1 MKTDGSKN
9 SIRYGLPDTVR
20 GVLIMGMIA
29 YHTLFDILS
38 VFGFDMDAPWMR
50 GVNVLRDLGAACFIL
65 LSGFCFHFGRRNAR
79 KGLLLF
85 AAGLVVT
92 FATWLLDRDVFVIFG
107 VLTFMGVA
115 KWILCGLHPLLRRVP
130 PAVGAAVSLLLFLL
144 FFSCNFGYVG
154 FYGAVLFRWPSFCY
168 RNYLTAF
175 FGFPFNGFVSADYF
189 GLLPWLFAALGGYF
203 LHPLVMENPRTGK
216 ALSFRLAPAAFV
228 GRYSLWVYL
237 LHQPVIY
244 FAVQAIKKLFL

>member
-1 MKTDGSKN
+1 MKTDSSCN
-9 SIRYGLPDTVR
+9 RIRYGLPDTVR

-65 LSGFCFHFGRRNAR
+65 LSGFCFHFGRRNLR

-85 AAGLVVT
+85 GAGLVVT
-92 FATWLLDRDVFVIFG
+92 AATWLIDREAFVIFG
-107 VLTFMGVA
+107 VLTFMGTA
-115 KWILCGLHPLLRRVP
+115 KLLLCGLHPLLRKIP
-130 PAVGAAVSLLLFLL
+130 PAPGAAVFFVLFLL
-144 FFSCNFGYVG
+144 FFSCNFGYAG
-154 FYGAVLFRWPSFCY
+154 FYGAVLFRWPSVFY
-168 RNYLTAF
+168 RNYFTAF

-189 GLLPWLFAALGGYF
+189 GLLPWLFICLFGYF
-203 LHPLVMENPRTGK
+203 LNPLVMCRSRVQK
-216 ALSFRLAPAAFV
+216 ALSLRLAPAAFV
-228 GRYSLWVYL
+228 GKYSLIVYL
-237 LHQPVIY
+237 VHQPVIF